1 MWMEERNGRYRF
13 VEQYIDPYTE
23 KRKRV
28 SVTLNSKSN
37 QAKKQAKTLL
47 DQKIRAKIEKI
58 DNKTLAITEIPYG

>member
-28 SVTLNSKSN
+28 SVS
-37 QAKKQAKTLL
+37 
-47 DQKIRAKIEKI
+47 
-58 DNKTLAITEIPYG
+58 

>member
-1 MWMEERNGRYRF
+1 MAGFKRTIKEHTFEKRGKIMWMEERNGRYRF

-37 QAKKQAKTLL
+37 QA
-47 DQKIRAKIEKI
+47 
-58 DNKTLAITEIPYG
+58 